1 MNELIIVDGYNFI
14 FNFVPEQGM
23 DNDRLAF
30 YRDRL
35 INDLAGYS
43 EARGRGVVVVFDAR
57 HSNNSGRTTHAFDK
71 IKVIYSK
78 RGETAD
84 TVIEEM
90 VNRDRTHSKIFVVTS
105 DYLQQKVIF
114 KKNIYRISSREFG
127 LQLNQFK
134 SELRREVKEINRKSE
149 SSFYN
154 LGTRLSKK
162 ALDDFT
168 KIRNN

>member
-1 MNELIIVDGYNFI
+1 MTDTILYLISS
-14 FNFVPEQGM
+14 PEQGI

-43 EARGRGVVVVFDAR
+43 EARGRKAVVVFDAR
-57 HSNNSGRTTHAFDK
+57 HSNNPGRTIHTFEK

-90 VNRDRTHSKIFVVTS
+90 VSRDRTHSKIFCSYLRLPAAES
-105 DYLQQKVIF
+105 DI
-114 KKNIYRISSREFG
+114 
-127 LQLNQFK
+127 
-134 SELRREVKEINRKSE
+134 
-149 SSFYN
+149 
-154 LGTRLSKK
+154 
-162 ALDDFT
+162 
-168 KIRNN
+168 

>member
-1 MNELIIVDGYNFI
+1 M
-14 FNFVPEQGM
+14 
-23 DNDRLAF
+23 
-30 YRDRL
+30 
-35 INDLAGYS
+35 
-43 EARGRGVVVVFDAR
+43 
-57 HSNNSGRTTHAFDK
+57 
-71 IKVIYSK
+71 
-78 RGETAD
+78 
-84 TVIEEM
+84 
-90 VNRDRTHSKIFVVTS
+90 
-105 DYLQQKVIF
+105 IF